1 MKSRAQF
8 RALTISRRD
17 LHATSELDRRVRAR
31 AKPRAARGQALSAAL
46 TRKLML
52 RELAGG

>member
-8 RALTISRRD
+8 RARTISRRD
-17 LHATSELDRRVRAR
+17 LHATSELDRRVRGAR
-31 AKPRAARGQALSAAL
+31 QTSCGPGQALSAAL